1 MSEDNELSQL
11 KRKRMLEIRKH
22 YLEKQQ
28 KKADIGASK
37 KTQEKMD
44 PERVL
49 RDLFIDRAWEVWEA
63 AKKQYPQVSEQ
74 ISKAIVAAKQS
85 GRLKD
90 KITGEQLFWL
100 FKRIGL
106 RVRLQT
112 HIRIVESGEIKSIAQ
127 KLKGD

>member
-1 MSEDNELSQL
+1 MSEDSELSHL
-11 KRKRMLEIRKH
+11 KRKRMLEMRKH

-28 KKADIGASK
+28 KKADIDASK
-37 KTQEKMD
+37 KTEENMD
-44 PERVL
+44 PEKVL
-49 RDLFIDRAWEVWEA
+49 RDTFIDRAWEVWEA
-63 AKKQYPQVSEQ
+63 AKYQYPQVSEQ

-85 GRLKD
+85 GKLKD

-112 HIRIVESGEIKSIAQ
+112 HIRIVKSGEIKSIAQ
-127 KLKGD
+127 KLKED

>member
-1 MSEDNELSQL
+1 MSEDEELNHL
-11 KRKRMLEIRKH
+11 KRKRMLEMRKH

-28 KKADIGASK
+28 KKVDIGISK
-37 KTQEKMD
+37 KTEENMA

-49 RDLFIDRAWEVWEA
+49 RDTFIDRAWEVWEA
-63 AKKQYPQVSEQ
+63 AKNQYPQVSEQ

-85 GRLKD
+85 GKLKE

-100 FKRIGL
+100 FERIGF

-127 KLKGD
+127 KLKED